1 MANLND
7 LLYRPT
13 VQDGASGPLREI
25 ARAADAAGAAI
36 EQTDTR
42 IGRTNATF
50 AATAA
55 RLDPVERAI
64 AAVERG
70 TRSLSA
76 AMEAA
81 QRQAQAEGVAQERL
95 TAVMQAGARAKEEA
109 ALRAVRGLTQ
119 EQQALALTRAGYEQL
134 AIQIASTATR
144 SEVGVRA
151 SNSIAAANDNAR
163 ASSGRFGQAM
173 GQAGFQIQDFA
184 TQVSMG
190 QNAMVAFSTQFAQF
204 AGIFGTA
211 GALAGAAVTIGVIA
225 VQLLGAG
232 DATKKLNDALR
243 GSEEGYSRANTA
255 AEAWLRGLS
264 QEGETILRLTAY
276 YASLDE
282 QRRAYEVRSLEAGRR
297 LLQTESLRLT
307 DDAAGGLTGLSRGVA
322 NAEALAAARRAR
334 GQGAGDVDA
343 GTRAA
348 ADALAAFNAAR
359 AEDPARALV
368 VLADALTRAAA
379 AGGPLAGQ
387 MRTVVEEL
395 DKAVPAADRLT
406 QQLGLN
412 GAQLD
417 AVRGSAGQAAGSVQ
431 NLTTAIGR
439 ASDALRGLRRISTDT
454 PFADIDQDA
463 ARIEAQLTALRRG
476 GMEALTATQ
485 QRQEVERAGLEANRR
500 VYEEQLKALRE
511 LGATQDAAEA
521 AAAAAAL
528 AAQTRAEQGVQ
539 AAQALAREQDR
550 LRQATAG
557 AGREARSTGAAFAE
571 MRGMESADE
580 MAGNIIR
587 GNFSSA
593 ARRQAEQEE
602 QAQRRAAEAM
612 ERQAEQSA
620 QNISRFLSDGFTDA
634 FLNGERGFAGML
646 ASLQRLAIATPIRIL
661 AEAIVTPLAKSAIG
675 AIGSVGG
682 EGGIGGLL
690 GLTQAGTN
698 AASLL
703 GLSGGAGGGISGFLN
718 TPIGASF
725 GAEATIGSAIGGIGG
740 GFLAGN
746 LIGGLTAGNSAARR
760 TNSQIGSGAGALAG
774 AAIGSFVPVI
784 GTALGGILGGA
795 AGGGLGGLF
804 GPGRAFSGGD
814 ALVAVNDNGTLAV
827 QGFAGKNFDQ
837 SEQLLAQAQQQVA
850 SLNGALSALGLRFT
864 AGASPEGGFA
874 AAIGGGESAN
884 PRSLIDALTGAG
896 VTTLRAED
904 SRVQGALDR
913 IYAGGGGTIES
924 QITAADEAA
933 RFAVQIDAMAQAA
946 KDAAD
951 PIGAIKRAYED
962 QFETA
967 QRLGFGYEVLAAAQQ
982 KAIDA
987 ATAQKRA
994 EEDRAAAARTNAA
1007 RGILDDLT
1015 IGGLGGLD
1023 PASRA
1028 TAARLRL
1035 SGARAALADGATT
1048 EEIEELSRVA
1058 RLTLP
1063 IIQSIEG
1070 ITTGFGELA
1079 RGVAADV
1086 LSAAPGAD
1094 SAGLAGVINATTT
1107 VGDQIAAAVE
1117 FGAVNTVAEIRN
1129 LAETINRLAARMGA
1143 LEARAAT

>member
-1 MANLND
+1 MATIND
-7 LLYRPT
+7 LTYGVR
-13 VQDGASGPLREI
+13 VQDGATAPLREI

-42 IGRTNATF
+42 VGRTNATF

-144 SEVGVRA
+144 SEAGVRA

-163 ASSGRFGQAM
+163 VSSGRFGQAM

-282 QRRAYEVRSLEAGRR
+282 QRRAYEVRSLEASRR

-307 DDAAGGLTGLSRGVA
+307 DDAAGGLTGLARGVA
-322 NAEALAAARRAR
+322 NAEALAASRRAR
-334 GQGAGDVDA
+334 GQAAGDVDA

-379 AGGPLAGQ
+379 AGGPLSGQ

-439 ASDALRGLRRISTDT
+439 ASDALRGLRRISTDA

-485 QRQEVERAGLEANRR
+485 QRQEVERAGAEANRR
-500 VYEEQLKALRE
+500 VYEEQLALLRQTT
-511 LGATQDAAEA
+511 LTQEQAEERA
-521 AAAAAAL
+521 AAAAQ

-557 AGREARSTGAAFAE
+557 AGREVRSTGAAFAE

-587 GNFSSA
+587 GNFGNA

-646 ASLQRLAIATPIRIL
+646 ASLQRLAIATPIRI
-661 AEAIVTPLAKSAIG
+661 ATEAAVTPLVKSAM
-675 AIGSVGG
+675 GSI
-682 EGGIGGLL
+682 E
-690 GLTQAGTN
+690 
-698 AASLL
+698 
-703 GLSGGAGGGISGFLN
+703 GAGGLSELFGLAQAGRQFASLTGLGGGGVGGSVTGLLQTQLF
-718 TPIGASF
+718 TPAFGTEALTLGGA
-725 GAEATIGSAIGGIGG
+725 AGGIGG
-740 GFLAGN
+740 GFALGNFAGS
-746 LIGGLTAGNSAARR
+746 LTAGNSAARR
-760 TNSQIGSGAGALAG
+760 QNSQIGSGVGAVAGTL
-774 AAIGSFVPVI
+774 IGGP
-784 GTALGGILGGA
+784 LGGLVGGA
-795 AGGGLGGLF
+795 AGGAIGGLF

-814 ALVAVNDNGTLAV
+814 ALVAVNDNGSLAV
-827 QGFAGKNFDQ
+827 QGYAGKNFDQ
-837 SEQLLAQAQQQVA
+837 SEQLLAQAQQQVDA
-850 SLNGALSALGLRFT
+850 LNNALSAAGLRFA
-864 AGASPEGGFA
+864 AGASPAGGFA
-874 AAIGGGESAN
+874 AAIGGGESGN
-884 PRSLIDALTGAG
+884 PRNLIESLTRSG
-896 VTTLRAED
+896 VTSLRADD

-913 IYAGGGGTIES
+913 LYASGGGSIEA
-924 QITAADEAA
+924 QIAAANEAA
-933 RFAVQIDAMAQAA
+933 SFADAIDAIAQAA
-946 KDAAD
+946 KDAED
-951 PIGAIKRAYED
+951 PIAAIKRSYEE
-962 QFETA
+962 QFKLA
-967 QRLGFGYEVLAAAQQ
+967 GRLGFGYEVLAAAQQ

-1015 IGGLGGLD
+1015 LGGLGGLD
-1023 PASRA
+1023 PAARS

-1035 SGARAALADGATT
+1035 GGARAALADGATT
-1048 EEIEELSRVA
+1048 AELEEFSRVV
-1058 RLTLP
+1058 RQTLP

-1070 ITTGFGELA
+1070 ITTGFAELA
-1079 RGVAADV
+1079 RGVAADA
-1086 LSAAPGAD
+1086 LAAAPGSD
-1094 SAGLAGVINATTT
+1094 SAGLAGVINATATI
-1107 VGDQIAAAVE
+1107 GDQISGAVE
-1117 FGAVNTVAEIRN
+1117 FGAVSTVAELRN
-1129 LAETINRLAARMGA
+1129 LAEQVARLAARMDA
-1143 LEARAAT
+1143 REARAAA